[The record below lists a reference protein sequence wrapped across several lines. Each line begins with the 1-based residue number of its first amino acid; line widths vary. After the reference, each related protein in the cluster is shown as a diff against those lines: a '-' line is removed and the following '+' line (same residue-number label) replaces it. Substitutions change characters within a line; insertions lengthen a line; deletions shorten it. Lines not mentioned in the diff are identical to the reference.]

1 MVHLVVP
8 TVECNAVVVD
18 LAMIVDEPVQ
28 MPQTLVTVHLV
39 LVCHD
44 DLLFLLRQ
52 NDSPAFHSVVL
63 PFNVGF
69 DGLGRNISGGCH
81 KIGWCP
87 EGCSVISLMHKLREL
102 N

>member
-52 NDSPAFHSVVL
+52 NGSPAFHSVVL
-63 PFNVGF
+63 PFNAV
-69 DGLGRNISGGCH
+69 SYTH
-81 KIGWCP
+81 
-87 EGCSVISLMHKLREL
+87 LRAHET
-102 N
+102 

>member
-44 DLLFLLRQ
+44 DLLFLLSL
-52 NDSPAFHSVVL
+52 DKTAHL
-63 PFNVGF
+63 PF
-69 DGLGRNISGGCH
+69 IQSY
-81 KIGWCP
+81 CP
-87 EGCSVISLMHKLREL
+87 SM
-102 N
+102 

>member
-44 DLLFLLRQ
+44 RFAFL
-52 NDSPAFHSVVL
+52 A
-63 PFNVGF
+63 
-69 DGLGRNISGGCH
+69 
-81 KIGWCP
+81 
-87 EGCSVISLMHKLREL
+87 
-102 N
+102 